1 MKIKIEMTPD
11 GPELSEIQGKL
22 DTLNPPLSDRIK
34 SSVMEHA
41 KMVREKL
48 HFNAVNDTG
57 ANYHQSQTL
66 SDANHIVTIIGRMHK
81 ETLLSKIKR
90 FF

>member
-1 MKIKIEMTPD
+1 MTPD

-22 DTLNPPLSDRIK
+22 DALNPPLGDSVK
-34 SSVMEHA
+34 SNIMQNA
-41 KMVREKL
+41 RMVREKL

-57 ANYHQSQTL
+57 INYHQSQTL
-66 SDANHIVTIIGRMHK
+66 SDENHRITVVGRMHK
-81 ETLLSKIKR
+81 ETLLSKIKN

>member
-11 GPELSEIQGKL
+11 GPELSEIQRKL
-22 DTLNPPLSDRIK
+22 DALNPPLGDSVK
-34 SSVMEHA
+34 SNIMQNA
-41 KMVREKL
+41 QMVREKL

-57 ANYHQSQTL
+57 INYHQSQTL
-66 SDANHIVTIIGRMHK
+66 SDENHRITVVGRMYK
-81 ETLLSKIKR
+81 ETLLTKFKN